1 MADDADVRHKALQSL
16 GLLNEHIAK
25 GLTSVPIRPDEQ
37 MVADAGLGHRGSDL
51 YDAAIQWL
59 LDDGAL
65 QLDRQSRDLGSDSP
79 PGGASTHGTAFFN
92 ITLHGLQLLRQE
104 EDEDR

>member
-1 MADDADVRHKALQSL
+1 MADDDVRQKALR
-16 GLLNEHIAK
+16 LLRLSNEHIAK
-25 GLTSVPIRPDEQ
+25 GLTDVPVRPDEQ

-65 QLDRQSRDLGSDSP
+65 QVDRPTREPGSDSP
-79 PGGASTHGTAFFN
+79 PGASNHGTAFFN

-104 EDEDR
+104 DR